1 MRQLAA
7 KERDT
12 DAIAALDACIRNAD
26 AERKFARDDLA
37 RHPRNEHG
45 TPSQYLGQPHI
56 HAVVD

>member
-37 RHPRNEHG
+37 RHSRNEHG
-45 TPSQYLGQPHI
+45 TPYLRQAHI